1 MRICANCGST
11 NKNDKDKFCKTCGAM
26 LPVKRPHRI
35 RMKSNDLNKN
45 EHKVKTPPIIVDKNK
60 SATNKTN
67 GIIPPLNIESQ
78 FFTSRKIKTQKLDQ
92 LNLQEIP
99 KETPKKIAQI
109 KSSVKSKP
117 KVKELKKINVTEI
130 PDSMENDDRV
140 LREIKPKPFSGSII
154 ASREVYGSPKSNSIE
169 QQNQE
174 TQLSTTTTTLN
185 NSKIEDALYK
195 RKRLE
200 EDMAN
205 VLGFLSEK
213 LKSVKLEKAQKSK
226 SKKMKERITEKIP
239 PTNLNEI
246 LKNLMKLD
254 LHIEASALI
263 EKDGTILASAISTRM
278 SDSLFATIGQNL
290 TMIGKDIIDGL
301 SAGKLKSISVRGT
314 DGILDLAPID
324 KSDPNIKSMIL
335 IIFSHPKIKSGILSM
350 AVSIVKKQIM
360 DILTANK

>member
-1 MRICANCGST
+1 MRICANCGAT
-11 NKNDKDKFCKTCGAM
+11 NKDDKDKFCRTCGA
-26 LPVKRPHRI
+26 LLLVKRPPRI
-35 RMKSNDLNKN
+35 RMGSNDLNRN
-45 EHKVKTPPIIVDKNK
+45 EPKVKTPAIIDNKNK
-60 SATNKTN
+60 PATNNTN
-67 GIIPPLNIESQ
+67 GIPPPRNIEAQ
-78 FFTSRKIKTQKLDQ
+78 FFSSNKTKGQELDQ

-99 KETPKKIAQI
+99 KVIPQKVPQKKP
-109 KSSVKSKP
+109 SVKSKP
-117 KVKELKKINVTEI
+117 KVKELKELNITEI
-130 PDSMENDDRV
+130 SDSKDDDRV

-154 ASREVYGSPKSNSIE
+154 ASREVYGTPKSETIE
-169 QQNQE
+169 PENQE
-174 TQLSTTTTTLN
+174 PQLSNVTATLDTPN
-185 NSKIEDALYK
+185 TEDALYK

-200 EDMAN
+200 EDMTN

-213 LKSVKLEKAQKSK
+213 LKSGKLENTQKSK
-226 SKKMKERITEKIP
+226 RKQIKERITEKIN

-246 LKNLMKLD
+246 LISLLKLD

-263 EKDGTILASAISTRM
+263 EKDGTILSSAISNRI

-324 KSDPNIKSMIL
+324 KTDPNMKSLIL
-335 IIFSHPKIKSGILSM
+335 IIFSHPKIKSGIISM

-360 DILTANK
+360 DFLTTNK

>member
-1 MRICANCGST
+1 MLKICANCGAT
-11 NKNDKDKFCKTCGAM
+11 NTNDRDKSCKTCGAL
-26 LPVKRPHRI
+26 LPVKRPPRV
-35 RMKSNDLNKN
+35 RLESNNS
-45 EHKVKTPPIIVDKNK
+45 EHKVKTPTITASKNN
-60 SATNKTN
+60 SVTNNIN
-67 GIIPPLNIESQ
+67 GTPPPRSIEAQ
-78 FFTSRKIKTQKLDQ
+78 FFSSKKTKGQELNQ

-99 KETPKKIAQI
+99 KETPQKVPQKKP
-109 KSSVKSKP
+109 SVKPKP
-117 KVKELKKINVTEI
+117 KVKELNKVNIPEI
-130 PDSMENDDRV
+130 SDSNDDDRV

-154 ASREVYGSPKSNSIE
+154 ASREVYGAPKSDNIE
-169 QQNQE
+169 QENQE
-174 TQLSTTTTTLN
+174 NQLSNTTATLKDSN
-185 NSKIEDALYK
+185 IEDALYK

-200 EDMAN
+200 EDMTN

-213 LKSVKLEKAQKSK
+213 LKSGKLETTQKSK
-226 SKKMKERITEKIP
+226 PKQIKKRITEKIT

-246 LKNLMKLD
+246 LISLLKLD

-263 EKDGTILASAISTRM
+263 EKDGTVLSSAISDRI

-324 KSDPNIKSMIL
+324 KTDPNMKSMIL
-335 IIFSHPKIKSGILSM
+335 IVFSHPKIKSGIISM

-360 DILTANK
+360 DFLTTNK

>member
-1 MRICANCGST
+1 MIICSNCGTT
-11 NKNDKDKFCKTCGAM
+11 NVKSKDKFCRTCGAI
-26 LPVKRPHRI
+26 LPAKRAPRI
-35 RMKSNDLNKN
+35 RMGSNDFNKN
-45 EHKVKTPPIIVDKNK
+45 EPKVKTPATIDNKNK
-60 SATNKTN
+60 PAINNTN
-67 GIIPPLNIESQ
+67 GTPPPRNIEAQ
-78 FFTSRKIKTQKLDQ
+78 FFSSKKTKGQE

-99 KETPKKIAQI
+99 KETPQKVPQV
-109 KSSVKSKP
+109 KSSSKSKP
-117 KVKELKKINVTEI
+117 KVKELNKINITEI
-130 PDSMENDDRV
+130 PDSMENDERV

-154 ASREVYGSPKSNSIE
+154 ASREVYGSPNSTTIE
-169 QQNQE
+169 QENQE
-174 TQLSTTTTTLN
+174 IQLSNTAATIN
-185 NSKIEDALYK
+185 ESNIEDVLYK

-200 EDMAN
+200 EDMTN

-213 LKSVKLEKAQKSK
+213 LKSGKLENTQKSK
-226 SKKMKERITEKIP
+226 PKQIKERITEKIP

-246 LKNLMKLD
+246 LKSLIKLD

-263 EKDGTILASAISTRM
+263 EKDGTILSSAISNRI

-324 KSDPNIKSMIL
+324 KTDPNTKSLIL
-335 IIFSHPKIKSGILSM
+335 IIFSHPKIKSGIINF

-360 DILTANK
+360 DFLTTTK